1 MGGKRKMNKHERV
14 QSIIDD
20 LGGPTA
26 VGDIKGIDMTK
37 FAVSMWAQRGAIPQR
52 YWPVL
57 RKHGIT
63 LERLAGVE

>member
-1 MGGKRKMNKHERV
+1 MGGKRKMNNHERV
-14 QSIIDD
+14 QGIIDD
-20 LGGPTA
+20 LGGPTV
-26 VGDIKGIDMTK
+26 VGRFWGIDLNAN
-37 FAVSMWAQRGAIPQR
+37 AVSMWAGRGAIPKR